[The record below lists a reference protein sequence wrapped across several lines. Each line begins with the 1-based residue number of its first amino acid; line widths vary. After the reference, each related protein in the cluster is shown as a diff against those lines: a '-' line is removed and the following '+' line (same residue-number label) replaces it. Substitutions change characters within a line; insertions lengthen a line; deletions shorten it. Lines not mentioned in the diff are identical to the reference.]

1 MILRLL
7 NWQGIVGIAVAFTL
21 LVMLTVQKLDAAHWE
36 KQSDKF
42 ERLYQQEQA
51 AFALTTANY
60 RAAAVQAQLA
70 DKANAERV
78 AADQGSINERT
89 KNDFEAR
96 LADARAAAGRLRVQS
111 AAAAADSGAGRT
123 AAVPRVAD
131 AARSAD
137 EAADQDRLPQFDALV
152 ATEQAVQLDELIK
165 WVRRQH
171 DIEPSGK
178 TVVESGSTNR

>member
-7 NWQGIVGIAVAFTL
+7 NWQGIVGIAVALTL

-96 LADARAAAGRLRVQS
+96 LAAARSLAQRLRGEGPGAAANRG
-111 AAAAADSGAGRT
+111 SGAGATMPGLPT
-123 AAVPRVAD
+123 AAGG
-131 AARSAD
+131 SAQASSED
-137 EAADQDRLPQFDALV
+137 GLPHSDQLI

-165 WVRRQH
+165 WVKQQH
-171 DIEPSGK
+171 AVDHNGAG
-178 TVVESGSTNR
+178 VESSSERR